1 MSRYSLD
8 KEGKSK
14 GGYVSTCDGI
24 LCFKIDSSS
33 ALLFNPS
40 IRNRKFMILPSS
52 KFPDQSFVQ
61 ITYTLVYDQFI
72 NKYKV
77 IALNSIFPKMEV
89 NVHILGTDYW
99 RRIQDFPISNVFL
112 LGTEEGIFV
121 SDSVNW
127 LVSKFVVSLDLEKES
142 YQKFSLPASDVKLIT
157 SMHATLGT
165 LRGCL
170 SFLFSGKCLA
180 DIWIMKEFGNEKSWT
195 KLLTVPYFKAWGRCR
210 LNKVL
215 YISED
220 DQVLMEIYMAKKKL
234 GITVPTYRVVVYD
247 SINNTYKFPE
257 FQNKIHDDDDMV
269 PEVYVESLIS
279 PF

>member
-1 MSRYSLD
+1 MSRYSLS
-8 KEGKSK
+8 KEGISK

-24 LCFKIDSSS
+24 LCYEIENGSS

-40 IRNRKFMILPSS
+40 IRNTKSMILPSL
-52 KFPDQSFVQ
+52 KFPDQSCVQ
-61 ITYTLVYDQFI
+61 IIYTLVYDRFI

-77 IALNSIFPKMEV
+77 IALNAISPKMEV

-99 RRIQDFPISNVFL
+99 RRIQDFPVTNQILS
-112 LGTEEGIFV
+112 GTRGGIFV

-127 LVSKFVVSLDLEKES
+127 LVSTFVVSLDLKKES
-142 YQKFSLPASDVKLIT
+142 YQKFSLPVSYVKSLT
-157 SMHATLGT
+157 TLGT

-170 SFLFSGKCLA
+170 SLPLSGKCSA

-195 KLLTVPYFKAWGRCR
+195 KLLTVPYFKEWGLCHLDR
-210 LNKVL
+210 VL

-220 DQVLMEIYMAKKKL
+220 DQVLMEIHMVKKKS
-234 GITVPTYRVVVYD
+234 GQIVHTYRVTVYD
-247 SINNTYKFPE
+247 SINNTFQFPE
-257 FQNKIHDDDDMV
+257 FQNKIHGNDYMA